1 MKMKKRFAS
10 GLSLMIAVLFVVA
23 LGSSSASA
31 QTGTGTIRGTV
42 KDPQGNA
49 VSGAKITLKNDEK
62 NFQRDQVTDND
73 GGFTFTNIPPDN
85 YVLEAEAANF
95 KKAVIS
101 GVKGLADRA
110 NSVDVS
116 LEIGAVTETVNVTAG
131 GVENLV
137 NTQDASL
144 GNNFVSQQILQ
155 LPLNARNVGNLL
167 SLQPAVTPD
176 GYVAGG
182 RSDQANLTLDGID
195 VNEQQLGTAFTPV
208 LRVSPDT
215 VEEFRV
221 ITTNADASY
230 GRSSGAQVSFIT
242 KSGQNDFHGNLFW
255 YHRNTITTA
264 NDFFNNRSG
273 VKRPKLLRNVFGG
286 SLEGP
291 VVKYRFFFFYN

>member
-1 MKMKKRFAS
+1 M
-10 GLSLMIAVLFVVA
+10 
-23 LGSSSASA
+23 
-31 QTGTGTIRGTV
+31 
-42 KDPQGNA
+42 
-49 VSGAKITLKNDEK
+49 
-62 NFQRDQVTDND
+62 
-73 GGFTFTNIPPDN
+73 PPDD
-85 YVLEAEAANF
+85 YVLEAESPNF

-101 GVKGLADRA
+101 GVKGFADKS
-110 NSVDVS
+110 NTVEVS
-116 LEIGAVTETVNVTAG
+116 LEIGAVTEIVNVTAG

-137 NTQDASL
+137 NTEDASL

-155 LPLNARNVGNLL
+155 LPLNARNVANLL

-195 VNEQQLGTAFTPV
+195 VNEQQTGEAFAPV

-215 VEEFRV
+215 IEEFRV

-230 GRSSGAQVSFIT
+230 GRSSGAQVSLIT
-242 KSGQNDFHGNLFW
+242 KSGQNDFHGNLYE
-255 YHRNTITTA
+255 YHRNTITSA

-273 VKRPKLLRNVFGG
+273 IPRPKLLRNVFGG

-291 VVKYRFFFFYN
+291 IVKDRFFFFFNYEVAAMPYNPILRPSRVQPLVAVT

>member
-1 MKMKKRFAS
+1 MRMKKCFAS
-10 GLSLMIAVLFVVA
+10 GLSLMIAVLFAVA

-31 QTGTGTIRGTV
+31 QTGTGSIRGIV

-49 VSGAKITLKNDEK
+49 VSGARITLRNDEK
-62 NFQRDQVTDND
+62 NFKRDQVTDND
-73 GGFTFTNIPPDN
+73 GGFTFTNVPPDS

-110 NSVDVS
+110 NSVDVA

-167 SLQPAVTPD
+167 SLQPGVTPE

-195 VNEQQLGTAFTPV
+195 ATNSSWARPSHPFYESAPTQLK
-208 LRVSPDT
+208 
-215 VEEFRV
+215 
-221 ITTNADASY
+221 
-230 GRSSGAQVSFIT
+230 SSV
-242 KSGQNDFHGNLFW
+242 
-255 YHRNTITTA
+255 
-264 NDFFNNRSG
+264 
-273 VKRPKLLRNVFGG
+273 
-286 SLEGP
+286 
-291 VVKYRFFFFYN
+291 